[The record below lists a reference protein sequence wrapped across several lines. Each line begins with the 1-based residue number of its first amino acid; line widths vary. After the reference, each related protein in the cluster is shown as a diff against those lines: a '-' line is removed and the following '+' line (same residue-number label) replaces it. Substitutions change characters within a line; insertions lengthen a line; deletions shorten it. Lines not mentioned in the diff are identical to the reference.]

1 MIREGYYGELYQEV
15 RITKGEIT
23 QEELARRVGVTR
35 QTIIYIEKGKFN
47 PSVKLAL
54 KIAKVLGCSV
64 EELFELEEGDWI

>member
-1 MIREGYYGELYQEV
+1 MVNYLKKV

-23 QEELARRVGVTR
+23 QEELARKVGVTR

-54 KIAKVLGCSV
+54 KIAKILGCTV
-64 EELFELEEGDWI
+64 EELFELEDGDWI

>member
-1 MIREGYYGELYQEV
+1 MVNYIKKV

>member
-1 MIREGYYGELYQEV
+1 MVNYIKKV
-15 RITKGEIT
+15 RITKGKIT

>member
-1 MIREGYYGELYQEV
+1 MVNYIKKV

-23 QEELARRVGVTR
+23 QEELARKVGVTR